1 MRFAKPRIYAPHR
14 VLEVTTRCLQSRFL
28 LRPSQ
33 EVNNEIIAVL
43 GRAQRQYQVDV
54 YAFWFGSNHFHALI
68 SADSQWRISMFMGFV
83 NGNIARRVGRIQ
95 RWRERF
101 WCRRYQGIEL
111 TDEQTVAR
119 QRLRYMLEQG
129 CKEGLCDSPL
139 DWPGVT
145 SAHALA
151 DGSMKLSGVWLDRSG
166 LYKER
171 VRLRVVGEGAKR
183 KSRRERRR
191 AAREI
196 EEETQRRLDLEGGRS
211 MGRERILAQ
220 DPHAAPSQSKR
231 SPAPGIHAYRR
242 EQRLL
247 WFIDRWNYL
256 VEYRRASQKLRS
268 GATGVRCCG
277 FYAGRNPER
286 TRDSRRVARL
296 VVADAS
302 PLIGLARVDG
312 VVWLREL
319 FGEVQITQ
327 SVWRELNQA
336 EQIESVLQDA
346 IDQGWLAVHTDP
358 ESDPRPAFLG
368 AGEWT
373 TLEAARRHD
382 GETLLLL
389 DDLLARREADNA
401 GLKFAGTAAI
411 VDLARKREIIG
422 SAREIFERLLQSDF
436 RISAVVILEVLK
448 DVEEIE
454 S

>member
-1 MRFAKPRIYAPHR
+1 MRFAKPRIYSPHR

-28 LRPSQ
+28 LRPSK

-83 NGNIARRVGRIQ
+83 NGNIARRVGRLQ
-95 RWRERF
+95 GWRERF

-151 DGSMKLSGVWLDRSG
+151 DGSMKLSGVWLDRSD

-171 VRLRVVGEGAKR
+171 VRLGVVGEGAKR
-183 KSRRERRR
+183 KSRRERWR
-191 AAREI
+191 AAREIDISEFEVVEELVLKPLPHYAEMSPEAYRQKIVSMIDEI

-220 DPHAAPSQSKR
+220 DPHAAPRHSKR

-242 EQRLL
+242 KQRLL

-256 VEYRRASQKLRS
+256 VEYRRASQRLR
-268 GATGVRCCG
+268 CG
-277 FYAGRNPER
+277 E
-286 TRDSRRVARL
+286 
-296 VVADAS
+296 
-302 PLIGLARVDG
+302 
-312 VVWLREL
+312 
-319 FGEVQITQ
+319 
-327 SVWRELNQA
+327 
-336 EQIESVLQDA
+336 
-346 IDQGWLAVHTDP
+346 
-358 ESDPRPAFLG
+358 
-368 AGEWT
+368 
-373 TLEAARRHD
+373 
-382 GETLLLL
+382 
-389 DDLLARREADNA
+389 
-401 GLKFAGTAAI
+401 
-411 VDLARKREIIG
+411 
-422 SAREIFERLLQSDF
+422 
-436 RISAVVILEVLK
+436 K
-448 DVEEIE
+448 DVQFPPGCFPTRGNFVPHAAPG
-454 S
+454 